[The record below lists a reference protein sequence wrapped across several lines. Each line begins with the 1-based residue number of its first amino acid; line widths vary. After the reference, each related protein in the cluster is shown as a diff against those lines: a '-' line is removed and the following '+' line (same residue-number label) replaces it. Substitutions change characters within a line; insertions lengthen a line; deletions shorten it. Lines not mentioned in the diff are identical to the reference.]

1 MFPKN
6 LRSHHLAWL
15 SAHPARSPQWLA
27 EKLAEGFD
35 VHHADGNHSND
46 DPDNLVLIECVDH
59 MRLHNRGCL
68 VDRLS
73 EGRKASRNER
83 HERAGRIA
91 YEAMSRGDEWRAVEK
106 AAGYQA
112 ATCIRLAKQHAA
124 AQSLSWPPA
133 A

>member
-15 SAHPARSPQWLA
+15 SVHPCRSPQWLA

-35 VHHADGNHSND
+35 VHHADGDHSND

-59 MRLHNRGCL
+59 MRLHNRGAL
-68 VDRLS
+68 MDRL
-73 EGRKASRNER
+73 EQGRKIRLAER
-83 HERAGRIA
+83 HERAGKAA
-91 YEAMSRGDEWRAVEK
+91 YDAMAKREPWTAVEK

-112 ATCIRLAKQHAA
+112 ATCVRLAKRHAA
-124 AQSLSWPPA
+124 ARSLAWPPA
-133 A
+133 T